1 MDGCQAAGQFALAL
15 AGASQHAQPDNQL
28 EPELHAIQRAPTR
41 AAQTSLTS
49 HRHNG

>member
-28 EPELHAIQRAPTR
+28 EPELHPIQPVPPGSTD
-41 AAQTSLTS
+41 QPDLPPP
-49 HRHNG
+49 